1 MGVTES
7 RPLPDASLQVK
18 IQKRVKQFWRR
29 EMSPTQGTPE
39 NANAATTARLA
50 TRPRIVADANDV
62 MRDQLEF
69 LIEHAENG
77 VCGCE
82 QCERYLRARALLL
95 KELFPE
101 SADAAVMKKT
111 SSPGR

>member
-1 MGVTES
+1 MSRKLKVKTPRSDESGLMGVTES
-7 RPLPDASLQVK
+7 TRLPEASLQVK

-50 TRPRIVADANDV
+50 TRPRIAADANDV
-62 MRDQLEF
+62 MRDQLEW
-69 LIEHAENG
+69 LIDHAENG

-82 QCERYLRARALLL
+82 QCDRYLRARALLL
-95 KELFPE
+95 
-101 SADAAVMKKT
+101 MQ
-111 SSPGR
+111 